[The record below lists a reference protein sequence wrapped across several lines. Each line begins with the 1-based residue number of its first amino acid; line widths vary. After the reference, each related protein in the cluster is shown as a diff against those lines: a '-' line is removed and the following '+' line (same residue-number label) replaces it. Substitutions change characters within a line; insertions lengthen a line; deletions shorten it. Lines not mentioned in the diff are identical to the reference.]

1 MKGIKVEVNL
11 DELIVGTRYTG
22 DPDDPDGGP
31 VTLIDAVVEEVGRL
45 VLQSIKN
52 DTTRDTYRSL
62 RDRAATIRDE
72 EIRAAIKP
80 AIEQAVTATM
90 QPTDGYGNPKGEPKT
105 THELIVEHATKVLTA
120 KNNDH
125 YSRDKGQNIV
135 EQFIAKEVQAVL
147 NKELKAALEQAKAD
161 VMRAVKD
168 QGAKVLSETIARMA
182 GVK

>member
-1 MKGIKVEVNL
+1 MKGINVEVNL
-11 DELIVGTRYTG
+11 DELVIGTRYSD
-22 DPDDPDGGP
+22 DPDDPGHALTF
-31 VTLIDAVVEEVGRL
+31 VEAVAEDVARL

-62 RDRAATIRDE
+62 RERAATIRDE

-90 QPTDGYGNPKGEPKT
+90 QPTDIYGNPKGEPKT

-120 KNNDH
+120 KNTDH
-125 YSRDKGQNIV
+125 YARDKGQNIV
-135 EQFIAKEVQAVL
+135 EKFIAAEVHAAL
-147 NKELKAALEQAKAD
+147 DKELKAALEQAKAD
-161 VMRAVKD
+161 VLQAVKD

-182 GVK
+182 GVR